1 MNNMNDIRQIICNAI
16 FSRVS
21 YKSLREIAQDK
32 GLAKL
37 GDALVNFIYSLAKSL
52 ILGKLDAWKVSDA
65 VLSQALENASLLKL
79 LPKRSDKHSRG
90 DAVEALLA
98 YAWIMGIFDIKNA
111 VMLLKDEMK
120 RDDFSN
126 KRLEKIAAV
135 RAFKKLLEE
144 IKPKIETFLI
154 MRKVKKEL

>member
-126 KRLEKIAAV
+126 KSLEKIAAV

>member
-1 MNNMNDIRQIICNAI
+1 MNDMNDIRQILRKKI
-16 FSRVS
+16 FSTVY

-79 LPKRSDKHSRG
+79 LPKRSDRHSRG

-98 YAWIMGIFDIKNA
+98 YAWIMGIFDIKSA
-111 VMLLKDEMK
+111 VMLLREEIKQ
-120 RDDFSN
+120 DDFSS
-126 KRLEKIAAV
+126 KKLEKIAAV
-135 RAFKKLLEE
+135 RGFKRLLEE
-144 IKPKIETFLI
+144 VSPKIETFFD

>member
-1 MNNMNDIRQIICNAI
+1 MNDMNDIRQILRKTI
-16 FSRVS
+16 FSTVS

-111 VMLLKDEMK
+111 VTLLREEIKQ
-120 RDDFSN
+120 DDFSS
-126 KRLEKIAAV
+126 KKLEKIAAV
-135 RAFKKLLEE
+135 RGFKRLLEE
-144 IKPKIETFLI
+144 VRPKIETFFD
-154 MRKVKKEL
+154 MRKIKKEL